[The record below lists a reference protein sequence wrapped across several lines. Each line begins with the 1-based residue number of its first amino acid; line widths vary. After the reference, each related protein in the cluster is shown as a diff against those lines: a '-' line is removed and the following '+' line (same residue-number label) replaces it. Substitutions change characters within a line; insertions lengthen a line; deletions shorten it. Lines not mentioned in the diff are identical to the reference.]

1 MLYKIKMKCTVL
13 FVCSANNTLIGQF
26 MKDELND
33 LCYCID
39 LSATDVI
46 KKVKSLCT

>member
-1 MLYKIKMKCTVL
+1 MVYKIKVKCTVL
-13 FVCSANNTLIGQF
+13 FICFANSTLIGQF
-26 MKDELND
+26 MKDEFDD

-39 LSATDVI
+39 LWATDVI